1 MGGKYCVSSTVFIA
15 HQETQSQFLSGQC
28 ITQVQLKYF
37 IFEIF
42 IVNMINFRIEKKSY
56 ASCCPYKNYNTL
68 CVKITFLLW
77 QVFAARW
84 VGKL

>member
-1 MGGKYCVSSTVFIA
+1 MSSSLEQRFKEQADGRKYCVSSTVFIA

-42 IVNMINFRIEKKSY
+42 IVNMINFRIEK
-56 ASCCPYKNYNTL
+56 NL
-68 CVKITFLLW
+68 ML
-77 QVFAARW
+77 FA
-84 VGKL
+84 VQTQNL

>member
-1 MGGKYCVSSTVFIA
+1 VSSTVFIA

-42 IVNMINFRIEKKSY
+42 IVNMINFRIEKNLMLV
-56 ASCCPYKNYNTL
+56 AVQTQNL
-68 CVKITFLLW
+68 
-77 QVFAARW
+77 
-84 VGKL
+84 